1 MFHAVS
7 LRPLYSV
14 VLRCQTYACLP
25 TNRARESPELQDRP
39 ARRRT
44 ALSTARRY
52 ASAVHAVV
60 MCPSVCPSVGQKPEL
75 YPKRLE
81 ESSCH
86 GGFLPPVPR
95 CVIKKIWVS
104 PKIRVLPSGTLSQ
117 TLDLENFDPAIRS
130 RCQRNS
136 LTVKPF
142 DDTLYDS
149 RRVVAVYYTSVSCN
163 SLTPLL

>member
-7 LRPLYSV
+7 LRPMYSV

-44 ALSTARRY
+44 ALFTARRY

-60 MCPSVCPSVGQKPEL
+60 MSVCLSVRRSETGIVSKTTGGIELPWRLPSTCPTLCYKE
-75 YPKRLE
+75 
-81 ESSCH
+81 
-86 GGFLPPVPR
+86 
-95 CVIKKIWVS
+95 IWVS

-130 RCQRNS
+130 RCQRN
-136 LTVKPF
+136 
-142 DDTLYDS
+142 
-149 RRVVAVYYTSVSCN
+149 
-163 SLTPLL
+163 